1 MYRSGNRRFT
11 SLLAI
16 VLSFVGLLGFLAT
29 NQSALAQSSN
39 GQITGLVT
47 DSTGAAMLEA
57 DVAATNTA
65 TGVSTTTRTNSSG
78 VYVLP
83 QLLPGSYEVKVT
95 KTGFGTSS
103 RKDLIVRTGDKL
115 SLNFTL
121 KPGSVQE
128 TVNVNATALLNA
140 DQSASAQVLDNK
152 MITELPQLNRNTLDL
167 AGVIPAIQGQGP
179 PADQI
184 STLGN
189 ATYFIANSGNSYS
202 VAGGQVNGTNISVD
216 GNQVQDQ
223 EFNAT
228 NRSVPTP
235 DEVGEFRVESGI
247 LTADHGRYSGGVISV
262 NTQSGTN
269 RYHGRLFEYF
279 RNQILNANQWAQNA
293 VTPTVPRQAFHQ
305 NDYGLTFGGP
315 VSIPHVYSGKDRTFF
330 FFGWEGERFNQ
341 SQNVVSSVPTLLN
354 RQGDFSQTVINYQN
368 GLPVYATIFDPF
380 HGSNVG
386 GNWVRPQYAQ
396 AKICSQADITGGTCP
411 AGNESLS
418 LQSALFSNYMSL
430 WPLPNHAPAANSDHV
445 GNYYSTIHT
454 TRPTDRFFL
463 RLDENVANNQ
473 RVNFSI
479 SRSNMTN
486 SIPAPYFHGS
496 GSVTTDLDWTGSLQY
511 NWTLSPTSILDAHIG
526 FGVADLVSDGVSG
539 WGSSPDPKIDTS
551 KWPFD
556 PLIINNP
563 AKSTV
568 NIPPGISICGF
579 DCVGGYDK
587 VGGAEFDSFINQNVN
602 GSIAYTKV
610 FHRHTIKTGFDLYF
624 LRFREK
630 GGDRTGV
637 AWVNPGGGSN
647 QDWNNVDN
655 LTGSPL
661 AELMMGSSN
670 VFQWGNWNITP
681 YGWNQAAYV
690 MDDWKVNNKLTVQM
704 GLRWDHDGARKPQN
718 TNASTPI
725 MYDMNAKNV
734 LTPNA
739 GWNWGQVT
747 AAVPGLANLPQPAW
761 LSQGATGRVAL
772 LGTPEYPQKN
782 LYSTEKLNFQPRL
795 GIAYALNDNT
805 VLHGSTGIIYQ
816 GLGGLSTD
824 WFSFYYNSVTFN
836 QIATLDGQ
844 NWVSEFGR
852 DHGLGTFPT
861 QSGGTNLGYYPP
873 IRTNQ
878 EYGFQTFGAAA
889 SLDQGGTTISHFQS
903 PEEYSW
909 DFSVQHQL
917 AKNWVA
923 TVDYTGIRGIHLL
936 MPVWNWSTNNIPLQ
950 YYKLG
955 NNLSTQ
961 VPNPF
966 FGQSQTF
973 ASEPTV
979 SLSQLLGLSP
989 QYSQVSPG
997 QATWGRSFSNFLNM
1011 QVQGRNYHGLT
1022 LLASYSIRKTL
1033 TNTAGKD
1040 IQHNGPA
1047 GRGLLQDPHN
1057 LMEAYGVALYE
1068 MPQTMLL
1075 NYSYELPFGNGRSFM
1090 NHGNGIGYK
1099 VLDTAIGGWSV
1110 AGISTYNPKGTPVLV
1125 PDVSTGTTV
1134 PGAALRYSLAPGVNA
1149 RRSNAEYSQALAF
1162 NGGFVK
1168 GSAGEGVLNPAAF
1181 VTTPDYGLSNAPFVF
1196 PNLRN
1201 PGSFFTDA
1209 TLLKKFYFSR
1219 EADRY
1224 VELRVEALNIFN
1236 HANYGPIDNN
1246 PNSSTFGAVQGKGIN
1261 LQQGFNLNNPPRT
1274 MQIGLRIFF

>member
-1 MYRSGNRRFT
+1 MGVQSSESKSCVR
-11 SLLAI
+11 
-16 VLSFVGLLGFLAT
+16 LGVMVVTLAT
-29 NQSALAQSSN
+29 LVLTMLGLAHAQSTN
-39 GQITGLVT
+39 GQISGLVT
-47 DSTGAAMLEA
+47 DSSGAALVDA
-57 DVAATNTA
+57 DVLAINTV
-65 TGVSTTTRTNSSG
+65 TGVNTTTRTNSAG
-78 VYVLP
+78 LYVLP
-83 QLLPGSYEVKVT
+83 QLLPGNYELKVS
-95 KTGFGTSS
+95 KEGFGTGS
-103 RKDLIVRTGDKL
+103 RTQLTLRTGDKL

-121 KPGSVQE
+121 KPGTVQE
-128 TVNVNATALLNA
+128 TVTVTDTALLNA

-167 AGVIPAIQGQGP
+167 AGVTPAIQGQGP

-189 ATYFIANSGNSYS
+189 ASYFIANSGNSYS
-202 VAGGQVNGTNISVD
+202 ISGGQVNGTNISVD

-247 LTADHGRYSGGVISV
+247 LTADHGRYSGGIISV
-262 NTQSGTN
+262 NTQSGTSH
-269 RYHGRLFEYF
+269 YHGRVFEYF
-279 RNQILNANQWAQNA
+279 RNQSLNANQWVQNA
-293 VTPTVPRQAFHQ
+293 LDVPRQAFHQ
-305 NDYGLTFGGP
+305 NNYGLTFGGP
-315 VSIPHVYSGKDRTFF
+315 VNIPHVYSGKDRTFF

-341 SQNVVSSVPTLLN
+341 SQNVISSVPTALN
-354 RQGDFSQTVINYQN
+354 HQGDFSQTIINFQN
-368 GLPVYATIFDPF
+368 GSPVYANIFDPF
-380 HGSNVG
+380 HGFDSG

-396 AKICSQADITGGTCP
+396 SKICSQDDVSNGTCP
-411 AGNESLS
+411 AGNASLS
-418 LQSALFSNYMSL
+418 LQSTLFANYLSL
-430 WPLPNHAPAANSDHV
+430 WPMPNHAPAANSDHTD
-445 GNYYSTIHT
+445 NYYSTIHT
-454 TRPTDRFFL
+454 TRPTDRFFF
-463 RLDENVANNQ
+463 RTDENVSNSQ
-473 RVNFSI
+473 RLNFSI

-511 NWTLSPTSILDAHIG
+511 NWTLSPTSILDAHLG
-526 FGVADLVSDGVSG
+526 FGVANLVSNGVSG
-539 WGSSPDPKIDTS
+539 WGASPDPNIDTS
-551 KWPFD
+551 TWPFD

-568 NIPPGISICGF
+568 HIPPGLSIPGYSS
-579 DCVGGYDK
+579 VGGS
-587 VGGAEFDSFINQNVN
+587 EFDSFINQNVN
-602 GSIAYTKV
+602 GSVAFTKV
-610 FHRHTIKTGFDLYF
+610 LHRHTIKAGFELYF

-630 GGDRTGV
+630 GGDHTGV

-647 QDWNNVDN
+647 EVWNNNDG

-670 VFQWGNWNITP
+670 FFQWGNWNITP

-690 MDDWKVNNKLTVQM
+690 MDDWKVNDKLTVQM

-734 LTPNA
+734 LTPNP
-739 GWNWGQVT
+739 GWDWSQVT

-761 LSQGATGRVAL
+761 LSQGATGRVVL

-782 LYSTEKLNFQPRL
+782 LYTTEKLNFQPRL
-795 GIAYALNDNT
+795 GLAYALNKDT
-805 VLHGSTGIIYQ
+805 VLHASGGIIYQ

-836 QIATLDGQ
+836 QVATLDGQ
-844 NWVSEFGR
+844 TWVSEFGQ
-852 DHGLGTFPT
+852 DHGLGTFPF
-861 QSGGTNLGYYPP
+861 QPSIGTNLGYFPP
-873 IRTNQ
+873 IKTNA

-889 SLDQGGTTISHFQS
+889 SLDQAGTTISHFQS

-909 DFSVQHQL
+909 DFSVQRQL
-917 AKNWVA
+917 ARNWVA

-955 NNLSTQ
+955 DDLSTQ

-979 SLSQLLGLSP
+979 ALNQLLGLSP
-989 QYSQVSPG
+989 QYSQISPG
-997 QATWGRSFSNFLNM
+997 QVTWGKSFSNFLNM
-1011 QVQGRNYHGLT
+1011 QVQSRNYRGLS

-1047 GRGLLQDPHN
+1047 GRGFLQNPHDLN
-1057 LMEAYGVALYE
+1057 EAYGVALYE
-1068 MPQTMLL
+1068 MPQTLLL
-1075 NYSYELPFGNGRSFM
+1075 NYSYDLPFGKGRMFM
-1090 NHGNGIGYK
+1090 NHGDSFGYK
-1099 VLDTAIGGWSV
+1099 VLDAVVGGWGL
-1110 AGISTYNPKGTPVLV
+1110 AGITTYNPKGTPVLV
-1125 PDVSTGTTV
+1125 PDVDSGLTV
-1134 PGAALRYSLAPGVNA
+1134 PGAAIRYSLAPGESV
-1149 RRSNAEYSQALAF
+1149 RRSNGSNSQALAF
-1162 NGGFVK
+1162 NGAFVGSNPQGLLNPGAFVK
-1168 GSAGEGVLNPAAF
+1168 
-1181 VTTPDYGLSNAPFVF
+1181 TPDYGLSNAPFVF
-1196 PNLRN
+1196 PSLRN

-1209 TLLKKFYFSR
+1209 TLLKKFYISK

-1224 VELRVEALNIFN
+1224 IEARVEALNIFN
-1236 HANYGPIDNN
+1236 HANYGPIDND
-1246 PNSSTFGAVQGKGIN
+1246 PDSSTFGAVQGKGIN
-1261 LQQGFNLNNPPRT
+1261 QSQQFNLNNPPRT
-1274 MQIGLRIFF
+1274 MQLGIRIFF